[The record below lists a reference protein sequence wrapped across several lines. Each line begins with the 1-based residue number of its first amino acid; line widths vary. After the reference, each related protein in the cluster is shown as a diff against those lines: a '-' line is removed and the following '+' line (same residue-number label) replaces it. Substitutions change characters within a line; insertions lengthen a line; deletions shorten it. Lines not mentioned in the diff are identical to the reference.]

1 MSELAYFVEIADP
14 FGVKVAQVDSF
25 LALDMARAVNDVGVL
40 TLDLDPDTDVSQF
53 RLDGR
58 LSVYRQGSAGGY
70 RLQTETVWFVRQWR
84 RVMYDS
90 GERVLR
96 VTAYSAS
103 DLLARRIV
111 AYAAGSAQAD
121 KTAHADDMMKAI
133 VRENLYDT
141 PTDTDR
147 SLGGYLTIQADSA
160 SASSIS
166 KAFSRRNVLTTLQ
179 EIAETSAEGGEPLF
193 FDIVAPSSGALEFR
207 TYTGQRGTDRT
218 LSSASPLIMSP
229 ELGTIRGGELFEDY
243 ANEVT
248 VVYAAGSGEGEAR
261 EVIEVEDG
269 LRSRSSPFGRIE
281 ALRDARHGATGAS
294 LIAEGQSYLRAN
306 RPKRIFTAQLVD
318 TPQVRYGIEWQW
330 GDKVTAQFEGLS
342 FDCHIATLRIQVSK
356 GRESVTANLRA
367 EEPA

>member
-1 MSELAYFVEIADP
+1 MSELAYFVEVADP
-14 FGVKVAQVDSF
+14 FGVKLAQVDSF

-40 TLDLDPDTDVSQF
+40 TLDLDPNTDVSQF

-111 AYAAGSAQAD
+111 AYAAGSAQD
-121 KTAHADDMMKAI
+121 ADDMMKAI

-248 VVYAAGSGEGEAR
+248 VVYAAGSGEGEDR
-261 EVIEVEDG
+261 EVIEIEDG